1 MAIMDVFMND
11 AFSARSLTAAVDRY
25 NYVPNFLETIPNLFV
40 AKPVRTAEVWIEE
53 RDFAPVL
60 IQTSPRGAAPSQRG
74 GDQRKARAFM
84 TTRIADASRI
94 WAHEIQNVRAFGEE
108 AAMKDLQLEVARRQ
122 MKMKADFALTK
133 ENMRLG
139 AVQGKVVDADGSII
153 YDWFEEFGQSL
164 PTERV
169 FDFSA
174 SATEGD
180 IIKAANAIRRRMIR
194 NLKGLGGSGL
204 TIHALCGDDFWDA
217 FTTSPEVRKTYQ
229 YALAAKDLQNDVGGA
244 WESFRYG
251 QIMWHNYRG
260 TDDNS
265 TVAVGAKK
273 VAFFPAG
280 ANIFPVAHAP
290 AEKFEFVNTPGQ
302 EVYSW
307 IVPDRDRDMWADIE
321 QYSYPLHVCTMPQA
335 LDRGKI
341 N

>member
-1 MAIMDVFMND
+1 MPIMDVFLGD

-25 NYVPNFLETIPNLFV
+25 SYTPNFLESLPNLFV
-40 AKPVRTAEVWIEE
+40 NKPVRTAEVWIEE
-53 RDFAPVL
+53 RDFAPAL
-60 IQTSPRGAAPSQRG
+60 IPTSPRGAAPSQRG

-94 WAHEIQNVRAFGEE
+94 WAYEIQNVRAFGEE
-108 AAMKDLQLEVARRQ
+108 AAVKDLQMEVARRQ
-122 MKMKADFALTK
+122 RKMTEDMALTK

-139 AVQGKVVDADGSII
+139 VVQGRVVDSNGDVI
-153 YDWFEEFGQSL
+153 YDWFEEFGQSEA
-164 PTERV
+164 TERV

-174 SATEGD
+174 SAVEGD
-180 IIKAANAIRRRMIR
+180 IRKAANSIKRRTLR
-194 NLKGLGGSGL
+194 NLKGMGGANVQV
-204 TIHALCGDDFWDA
+204 HALCGDDFWDA
-217 FTTSPEVRKTYQ
+217 FITSAEIRHTYQ
-229 YALAAKDLQNDVGGA
+229 AQMAIQLQNAVGGA
-244 WESFRYG
+244 FESFRFAG
-251 QIMWHNYRG
+251 IEWHNYRG

-273 VAFFPAG
+273 VKFFPAG

-290 AEKFEFVNTPGQ
+290 AERFEFVNTPGQ
-302 EVYSW
+302 ENYSW
-307 IVPDRDRDMWADIE
+307 IVPDRDRDSWADLE